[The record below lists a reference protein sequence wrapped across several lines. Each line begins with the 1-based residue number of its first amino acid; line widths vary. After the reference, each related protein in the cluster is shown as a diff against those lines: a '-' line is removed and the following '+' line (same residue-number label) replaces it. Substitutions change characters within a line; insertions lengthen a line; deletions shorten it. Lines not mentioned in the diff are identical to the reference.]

1 MPFGY
6 NGKILHVN
14 LTQGTMEVE
23 EPPESFYRTYMG
35 GSAFGLYYILK
46 EVPAGIDARA
56 PENVLTMMCSVTT
69 GAAISGQSRINVNAK
84 SPMSG
89 GIGDSQAGGFFPAE
103 LKFAGYDGIVF
114 RGKSPKPVYLYIK
127 DGNAELRD
135 AAHLQG
141 KTTKSVDQELKLEV
155 GDPKAQVAQIGPAAE
170 RGVRFSSIVYMGN
183 RNAGRTGMGT
193 VMASKNLKAV
203 VVRGSGKPAIA
214 NPSKLSELAKWGAK
228 EVPNNGDVDGLGKL
242 GTASVVMVQNL
253 LGSLP
258 TRNYSEGQ
266 FEDAEAISG
275 EKMAET
281 ILKRRDTCY
290 ACVVRCK
297 RIVEA
302 EKDGLQIDPFYGGAE
317 YETLGTF
324 GSFCGVNDLEYVSYA
339 HQICNE
345 QGVDS
350 ITCGAT
356 IAFAMDCFERGV
368 IGLADT
374 GGIELRFGN
383 KQAMLQV
390 LNQIVTRSTS
400 LGRILSEGSAR
411 AAEIWGP
418 EARQCLITVKNE
430 EAPAHMPQSKKSL
443 ALIFAVNAFGA
454 DHQSSEHDWMY
465 EAGTADL
472 YLERL
477 ALMGLTEAPP
487 PGDFGPEKVKFATL
501 SQIFYSMLDTLELC
515 QFVFGPAWTLFGPKE
530 TVDTVNAVTGWDV
543 TLDELMKLGER
554 RINMLRAFNT
564 REGFARKD
572 DRLPD
577 KFFVPLKGTGP
588 TANVA
593 VDRDQLEAAID
604 QYYGMMGWTND
615 GISTPARMAELG
627 LGWVEMPV
635 QTGI

>member
-1 MPFGY
+1 MPKGY

-14 LTQGTMEVE
+14 LTTGSIDVE

-46 EVPAGIDARA
+46 EVPTGIDPIA

-69 GAAISGQSRINVNAK
+69 GATISGQSRINVNAK

-103 LKFAGYDGIVF
+103 LKFSGYDGIVF
-114 RGKSPKPVYLYIK
+114 RGKSARPVYLYIK
-127 DGNAELRD
+127 DGLVELRD
-135 AAHLQG
+135 AAHLMG
-141 KTTKSVDQELKLEV
+141 KTTKTVDQELKLEV

-170 RGVRFSSIVYMGN
+170 KGVRFSSIMN
-183 RNAGRTGMGT
+183 MASRSNGRTGMGL

-203 VVRGSGKPAIA
+203 VVRGSGKMTPAD
-214 NPSKLSELAKWGAK
+214 PQKLSELAKQGPKLMVDNA
-228 EVPNNGDVDGLGKL
+228 DVDGLGKL
-242 GTASVVMVQNL
+242 GTASVVLVQNL

-258 TRNYSEGQ
+258 TRNYTEGQ
-266 FEDAEAISG
+266 FECAEDISG
-275 EKMAET
+275 EKLAET
-281 ILKRRDTCY
+281 ILKKRETCY
-290 ACVVRCK
+290 ACIVRCK
-297 RIVEA
+297 RVVEA
-302 EKDGLQIDPFYGGAE
+302 EKDGYQIDPYFGGPE

-324 GSFCGVNDLEYVSYA
+324 GSYCGINDLEYITYA
-339 HQICNE
+339 NQICNE

-356 IAFAMDCFERGV
+356 IAFAMECFEKGI
-368 IGLADT
+368 IGLAET

-390 LNQIVTRSTS
+390 LNQIVQRSTS

-411 AAEIWGP
+411 AAEIWGS
-418 EARQCLITVKNE
+418 EARKCLITVKNE

-443 ALIFAVNAFGA
+443 GLIYAVNAFGA

-477 ALMGLTEAPP
+477 ALMGLKEAPP
-487 PGDFGPEKVKFATL
+487 PGDFGPEKVRFATL

-515 QFVFGPAWTLFGPKE
+515 QFVFGPAWTLYGPKE
-530 TVDTVNAVTGWDV
+530 TVYMVQAVTGWDV

-564 REGFARKD
+564 REGFNRKD
-572 DRLPD
+572 DRLPE

-588 TANVA
+588 TADVA
-593 VDRDQLEAAID
+593 VEKEKLEAAID
-604 QYYGMMGWTND
+604 QYYELMGWTND
-615 GISTPARMAELG
+615 GISTPAKMSELG
-627 LGWVEMPV
+627 LEWV
-635 QTGI
+635 TL